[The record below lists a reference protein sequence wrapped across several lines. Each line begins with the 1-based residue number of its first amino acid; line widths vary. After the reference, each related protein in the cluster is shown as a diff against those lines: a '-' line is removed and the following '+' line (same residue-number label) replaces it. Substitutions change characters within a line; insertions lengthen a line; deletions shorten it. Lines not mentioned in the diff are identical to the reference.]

1 MHIRNKWLTLNSIFL
16 IAAFVGII
24 SITILSLWISGIF
37 NTFSQ
42 LNTLGNHSVYHSEYA
57 LIQRCNWSMTRF
69 HFLILVETGL
79 DSDQSEAG
87 KDKDLTNLREEG
99 LDDEEAHGP
108 CYQIPVECRSSLPY
122 QLTSN
127 FLPAAQKL
135 NISSAIISSVDS
147 CREINVSFLCFLKYP
162 ERFRL

>member
-1 MHIRNKWLTLNSIFL
+1 MHIPIKWLTLNFIFL

-57 LIQRCNWSMTRF
+57 LIKRCNWSMTRSY
-69 HFLILVETGL
+69 HFILVDAGL

-87 KDKDLTNLREEG
+87 KDKDLTISREEV
-99 LDDEEAHGP
+99 DEEAHGP

-122 QLTSN
+122 QLTST

-147 CREINVSFLCFLKYP
+147 CQEINVSFLCFLKYP

>member
-87 KDKDLTNLREEG
+87 RDKDLTNAREEV
-99 LDDEEAHGP
+99 DDEEAHGP